1 MVGDHPSY
9 DVAGGISAG
18 LRTIRIG
25 DHHAVDEPRADH
37 HFDSVLKAF
46 PRILAS

>member
-9 DVAGGISAG
+9 DVAGGINAG

-25 DHHAVDEPRADH
+25 DHHQIDTPRADH

-46 PRILAS
+46 PVILAS